1 MTNKKYIFILN
12 IIYSDRLETLYL
24 IGYSEITLLLFYA
37 YYEDS
42 NILVY
47 NVGPLD
53 EKIRRNKKKKD
64 TKCCKTYVLIVG
76 LNKYGNDHSM
86 YGIININ

>member
-53 EKIRRNKKKKD
+53 EKIRRRKKKKKIPNVVKL
-64 TKCCKTYVLIVG
+64 TC
-76 LNKYGNDHSM
+76 
-86 YGIININ
+86 